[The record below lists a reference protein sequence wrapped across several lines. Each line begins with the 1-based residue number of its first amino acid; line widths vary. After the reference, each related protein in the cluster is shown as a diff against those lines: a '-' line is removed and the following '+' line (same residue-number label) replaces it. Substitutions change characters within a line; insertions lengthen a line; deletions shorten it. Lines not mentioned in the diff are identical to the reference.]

1 LISHLRIHDN
11 LSVKMS
17 CDLYTGTFFM
27 TRTVTAKSYSTWL
40 CVVVYDFPVF
50 N

>member
-1 LISHLRIHDN
+1 
-11 LSVKMS
+11 
-17 CDLYTGTFFM
+17 M

-50 N
+50 NRFSTLI